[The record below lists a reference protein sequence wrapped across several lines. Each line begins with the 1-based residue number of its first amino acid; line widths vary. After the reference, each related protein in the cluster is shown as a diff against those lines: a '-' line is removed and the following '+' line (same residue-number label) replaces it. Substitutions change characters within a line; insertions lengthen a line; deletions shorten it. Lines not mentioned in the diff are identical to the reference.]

1 MHPVESDFHL
11 PGSGHCALSVHLHG
25 GLGDTPRT
33 SGSGWG
39 HPLKVPKEDA
49 PALLWSPFFLMAA
62 LGANGSSRSCVR
74 SFNPQYWAGN
84 RTHTSIET
92 QAAAVRLPT
101 HCATVG
107 TVGTCSSDLCAWV
120 GAPSAPGSTQRD
132 PWMAVPRHFCICVD
146 VSYINSY

>member
-107 TVGTCSSDLCAWV
+107 TVGTYLLFRPVCMSWSTLC
-120 GAPSAPGSTQRD
+120 PGQHSERSLNGCPKTFLYLCGCFLHQ
-132 PWMAVPRHFCICVD
+132 
-146 VSYINSY
+146 